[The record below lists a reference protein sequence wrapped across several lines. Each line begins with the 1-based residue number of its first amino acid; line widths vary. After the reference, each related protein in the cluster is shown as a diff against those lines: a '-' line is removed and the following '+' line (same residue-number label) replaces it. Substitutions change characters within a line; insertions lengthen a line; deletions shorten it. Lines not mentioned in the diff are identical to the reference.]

1 MALTKVSGGI
11 LDPGI
16 NVAGIVTATG
26 FDGPFTGGSTKN
38 ITAGIITATG
48 FDLNGNGDISGNLVI
63 GGNLTA
69 NGDFTTLNTTLREVE
84 LLRVDAQDNTVT
96 AGIIT
101 QRGTGNILDLYD
113 TSSAVFSVR
122 DGGNIIMGTGAGS
135 VAPHAPLHI
144 RTGTTGAI
152 TTLLKLHGPF
162 TSNTGSEGTAIDFG
176 TASDTS
182 TGARIIGSR
191 EAAGA
196 KGALRFCT
204 GRENDAGFNDGRMV
218 IDETG
223 TVGIGSATP
232 LSAMALDVVG
242 SIRYSNQSRGAA
254 GSESEPSYAFYADH
268 DSGMYRSGTN
278 QISFATGGTERLKL
292 DANGVATF
300 TGITT
305 VTGDTLFAK
314 DVSVSG
320 VITASSFVGA
330 LPITGDTNNRLIT
343 ATGSGGLNGEAN
355 LTFQEAF

>member
-26 FDGPFTGGSTKN
+26 FDGPFTGGSSKN
-38 ITAGIITATG
+38 ITAGVVTATSL
-48 FDLNGNGDISGNLVI
+48 DLNGNGDISGNLVI

-122 DGGNIIMGTGAGS
+122 DGGNIIMGASAGS
-135 VAPHAPLHI
+135 ITPHAPLHI

-204 GRENDAGFNDGRMV
+204 GRENDAGFNDGHMV

-223 TVGIGSATP
+223 KVGIGSATP
-232 LSAMALDVVG
+232 DRKLDVAGIVKIYG
-242 SIRYSNQSRGAA
+242 NSSGHGIRID
-254 GSESEPSYAFYADH
+254 AD
-268 DSGMYRSGTN
+268 S
-278 QISFATGGTERLKL
+278 TGGTYETLLGTPSGDLRLQ
-292 DANGVATF
+292 
-300 TGITT
+300 
-305 VTGDTLFAK
+305 
-314 DVSVSG
+314 
-320 VITASSFVGA
+320 ASSGA
-330 LPITGDTNNRLIT
+330 YQASTANILIKN
-343 ATGSGGLNGEAN
+343 AKLSAAALVSWIA
-355 LTFQEAF
+355 LIPAQL